1 MDATCESS
9 DSDFPTPISVQ
20 QADATPYGILRQTI
34 TLGRHI
40 LKWQTITMVWNLKY
54 FIFEIMKI
62 ILQTNKEIRKKLQ
75 ELMTLVSNKM
85 SSLFFTQCRTEHRY

>member
-1 MDATCESS
+1 MLPAKV
-9 DSDFPTPISVQ
+9 PTPTFRLSVQ

-75 ELMTLVSNKM
+75 ELMTLVSNNLTTFHKM
-85 SSLFFTQCRTEHRY
+85 SSCFLHSAVQ